1 MLLSK
6 IYAGACTGLINHW
19 RICGE
24 IFEKSGPNPFSLGDE
39 GTGAEQPGLGKP
51 GQGFPLREEREGYG
65 SNNGGGPYPQSG
77 SF

>member
-39 GTGAEQPGLGKP
+39 GTGAEQPGLG
-51 GQGFPLREEREGYG
+51 
-65 SNNGGGPYPQSG
+65 
-77 SF
+77 